1 MTDETGELKN
11 EVAAL
16 KSENEKLKTK
26 IKGLSGIPD
35 KAGEMKE
42 MLFDKMKEAA
52 AAAAK
57 EKAGFQEALNAKSEE
72 LRKAEEMF
80 LYSEET
86 VESQEEEIASQ
97 GETIDKLKEWIY
109 NLKVDLTGMEVM
121 FLFAGERSEDIDI
134 DELVK
139 RTVEHQA
146 ATRGGVQH
154 AVDATAE
161 SYQIP

>member
-1 MTDETGELKN
+1 MTDETGKLKD

-16 KSENEKLKTK
+16 KSENEKLQTK
-26 IKGLSGIPD
+26 IKGPPGIPD
-35 KAGEMKE
+35 KADKMKE
-42 MLFDKMKEAA
+42 KLFDKMMEAV

-57 EKAGFQEALNAKSEE
+57 EKAEFEEALKAKSEE

-80 LYSEET
+80 LDSEET

-121 FLFAGERSEDIDI
+121 FLFAEGRTEDIDI
-134 DELVK
+134 DELVQ
-139 RTVEHQA
+139 RTVEHRA
-146 ATRGGVQH
+146 VTRGGVEH

-161 SYQIP
+161 SYQI